1 MCTVTDP
8 TMQLQPES
16 LSANLML
23 DGKYNYT
30 LSADQFLQ
38 IPCISFFPSA
48 PKEFD
53 KEMTTEDFY
62 AYLNGQGMSLGDCNK
77 IRGNN

>member
-8 TMQLQPES
+8 TKKLPSES
-16 LSANLML
+16 LSAKLML
-23 DGKYNYT
+23 DGKYNS
-30 LSADQFLQ
+30 LGAGQFLQ
-38 IPCISFFPSA
+38 IPCIFVFFLLA

-53 KEMTTEDFY
+53 EEMSTEDFY

-77 IRGNN
+77 ISGNN